1 MAVEDSSQLS
11 SPDVLQRM
19 FSKKRKKRK
28 NIVIISDS
36 EGEEDDEKNVREVKR
51 QKSPPNNNVEKNEDS
66 FTEDEDDVV
75 DLTNVKNKNDSTY
88 DVLSSEIEDVTT
100 VQKRSQK
107 GKKKDDSYDL
117 SFVVDDDEI
126 EYDYKPR
133 NVKKKKKKRE
143 EEDEF
148 VPSESEDT
156 TSPKPFKQQ
165 RRKIRKKKI
174 IESDDDDDDD
184 DYEEGVDSENL
195 KPKDNTMWQC
205 KRCTLLNN
213 IALEYC
219 TLCAGERP
227 AKYSSIARE
236 QQEMM
241 TRKRFLER
249 FKQKKKKTPQKQNKK
264 RRRRRLMKRGNIV
277 DEEEEEE
284 EEEECTNFSTS
295 QEDSSSEQEEDE
307 EDMIEPLLQKCR
319 DIESK
324 LRSSHPDISLL
335 SSTNLQGSL
344 PHHLKS
350 YQMIGLKWLYVCV
363 GEFHSLYYYTNAR
376 KHTGTV
382 FIFTTFRVFLQ
393 IKWDLE
399 RLYVTSIYI
408 LPWCIFV
415 REYQSYCCSRENVD
429 HIPQIL

>member
-19 FSKKRKKRK
+19 FSKKRKKR
-28 NIVIISDS
+28 NVVIISDT
-36 EGEEDDEKNVREVKR
+36 EEEDEEENVRVVKR
-51 QKSPPNNNVEKNEDS
+51 QKSPPNNNIEKNEDS

-88 DVLSSEIEDVTT
+88 EVLSSENEDVTT
-100 VQKRSQK
+100 VQKRSQR

-133 NVKKKKKKRE
+133 NVKKKKKKKRDG
-143 EEDEF
+143 EDEF

-174 IESDDDDDDD
+174 IESDDDDDD
-184 DYEEGVDSENL
+184 YEEGMDGKNL
-195 KPKDNTMWQC
+195 KPEDNTMWQC

-264 RRRRRLMKRGNIV
+264 RRRRRRLIKRGHIV
-277 DEEEEEE
+277 DEEEDEEE

-295 QEDSSSEQEEDE
+295 EEDSSSEQEEDE

-319 DIESK
+319 DIELK
-324 LRSSHPDISLL
+324 LCSSHHDISLL

-363 GEFHSLYYYTNAR
+363 LEN
-376 KHTGTV
+376 
-382 FIFTTFRVFLQ
+382 FTLKLLLSNTL
-393 IKWDLE
+393 
-399 RLYVTSIYI
+399 
-408 LPWCIFV
+408 
-415 REYQSYCCSRENVD
+415 
-429 HIPQIL
+429 

>member
-1 MAVEDSSQLS
+1 MSSLSRFAFGSPVAVEDGSQLS

-36 EGEEDDEKNVREVKR
+36 EGEDDDEKNVREVKR

-133 NVKKKKKKRE
+133 NVKKKKKRE

-156 TSPKPFKQQ
+156 TSPKFK
-165 RRKIRKKKI
+165 RSKGRKKKI
-174 IESDDDDDDD
+174 IESDDDDD

-227 AKYSSIARE
+227 AKYSSIVRE

-241 TRKRFLER
+241 TR
-249 FKQKKKKTPQKQNKK
+249 
-264 RRRRRLMKRGNIV
+264 
-277 DEEEEEE
+277 
-284 EEEECTNFSTS
+284 
-295 QEDSSSEQEEDE
+295 
-307 EDMIEPLLQKCR
+307 
-319 DIESK
+319 
-324 LRSSHPDISLL
+324 
-335 SSTNLQGSL
+335 
-344 PHHLKS
+344 
-350 YQMIGLKWLYVCV
+350 
-363 GEFHSLYYYTNAR
+363 
-376 KHTGTV
+376 
-382 FIFTTFRVFLQ
+382 
-393 IKWDLE
+393 
-399 RLYVTSIYI
+399 
-408 LPWCIFV
+408 
-415 REYQSYCCSRENVD
+415 
-429 HIPQIL
+429 